1 MNTTRD
7 WRFGDKSMLRMI
19 RKEIRLMSKE
29 EFLKLRMLIEDP
41 VHLQTNDVPA
51 KSAIKKPEKI
61 YQIKSY
67 PFK

>member
-1 MNTTRD
+1 
-7 WRFGDKSMLRMI
+7 MI
-19 RKEIRLMSKE
+19 KE